1 MLSLCDRRS
10 PLSRFYPPGHIL
22 TQRKTREVYFYMDYG
37 ILTLVPIALV
47 IVIALLTKRTL
58 EPLIV
63 GTVSAYIIMCG
74 WEFPAGWMNAFFDVA
89 SNRDHQWVFMVC
101 ALFGS
106 LIALLGASHGTLG
119 FSKWLGKLCRGPKT
133 TLIVTWIMGILIFV
147 DDYLN
152 IMTLSTCM
160 KKLTDKRKIP
170 RESLAY
176 IIDSTGAPVCAL
188 LPFSTWAIFFSGL
201 FFAEQGVPELGY
213 GNAIETFY
221 HIIPFAF
228 YAIAAV
234 VIVPLFSLGVLPK
247 MGRMKRAYDRVKT
260 TGRVYSSESKD
271 LNLEEE
277 EEDSAAEG
285 TRGNVLDFILP
296 VGVLIVLAIVGG
308 ELFLAVIAAILTCF
322 VLYIPRKKLSVARFC
337 DLAMHGF
344 CNMIP
349 TIAIIFFAFVMQE
362 AMNDIG
368 IATYIIE
375 KVTPFMNAAIF
386 PMVTFLL
393 VAVLN
398 FSTGSVWGIP
408 AIVTP
413 IILPL
418 AFSIG
423 ANPVL
428 TMGAI
433 VSGAVL
439 GSHACF
445 YSDAT
450 VLTSSCC
457 KMQNMDHALSQ
468 LPYALLAA
476 GVSAAGYLICGMVL

>member
-1 MLSLCDRRS
+1 
-10 PLSRFYPPGHIL
+10 
-22 TQRKTREVYFYMDYG
+22 MDFG
-37 ILTLVPIALV
+37 LWTLLPIFVVLV
-47 IVIALLTKRTL
+47 LALLSKRTL
-58 EPLIV
+58 EPLIA
-63 GTVSAYIIMCG
+63 GTLVAYIIICG
-74 WEFPAGWMNAFFDVA
+74 ADFPTGWMDAFFDVA

-101 ALFGS
+101 AMFGS
-106 LIALLGASHGTLG
+106 LITLLGASHGTLG
-119 FSKWLGKLCRGPKT
+119 FSKRLEKLCRGPKS

-160 KKLTDKRKIP
+160 KKLTDKHHVP
-170 RESLAY
+170 RETLSY

-201 FFAEQGVPELGY
+201 FFAEQGVAELGFDS
-213 GNAIETFY
+213 AIDTFI
-221 HIIPFAF
+221 HIIPYIF

-234 VIVPLFSLGVLPK
+234 IIVPLFSCGLIPK
-247 MGRMKRAYDRVKT
+247 LGRMKTAYRRVQT
-260 TGRVYSSESKD
+260 TGKVYSPESQD

-277 EEDSAAEG
+277 EDSPALHG
-285 TRGNVLDFILP
+285 SLVDFLLP
-296 VGVLIVLAIVGG
+296 VGVLILLAVVTG
-308 ELFLAVIAAILTCF
+308 ELFLAVLAAIVTCF
-322 VLYIPRKKLSVARFC
+322 LLYVPRKKLSMTRFF

-349 TIAIIFFAFVMQE
+349 TIAIIYFAFVMQE
-362 AMNDIG
+362 AMTDIG
-368 IATYIIE
+368 MAEYVINA
-375 KVTPFMNAAIF
+375 VTPYMNAQMF
-386 PMVTFLL
+386 PVITFLL
-393 VAVLN
+393 VAILN

-423 ANPVL
+423 ADPML

-468 LPYALLAA
+468 IPYALMAA
-476 GVSAAGYLICGMVL
+476 TISAGGYLIGGFMA

>member
-1 MLSLCDRRS
+1 
-10 PLSRFYPPGHIL
+10 
-22 TQRKTREVYFYMDYG
+22 MDYG
-37 ILTLVPIALV
+37 ILTLLPIAVVLV
-47 IVIALLTKRTL
+47 LALATKRTL
-58 EPLIV
+58 EPLIA
-63 GTVSAYIIMCG
+63 GTVTAYIIICG
-74 WEFPAGWMNAFFDVA
+74 VHFPTGWMDAFFNVA
-89 SNRDHQWVFMVC
+89 TDRDHQWVFMVC
-101 ALFGS
+101 AMFGS
-106 LIALLGASHGTLG
+106 LIMLLGASHGTLG
-119 FSKWLGKLCRGPKT
+119 FSRRLEMLCRGPRS

-160 KKLTDKRKIP
+160 KKLTDKHKVP
-170 RESLAY
+170 RETLSY

-213 GNAIETFY
+213 ESPINTFV
-221 HIIPFAF
+221 HIIPYTF

-234 VIVPLFSLGVLPK
+234 LIVPLFSLGLVPK
-247 MGRMKRAYDRVKT
+247 LGRMKTAYDRVRS
-260 TGRVYSSESKD
+260 TGRVYSPESRD

-277 EEDSAAEG
+277 EDTPDMQGS
-285 TRGNVLDFILP
+285 LIDFLLP
-296 VGVLIVLAIVGG
+296 LGVLIALAIGTG
-308 ELFLAVIAAILTCF
+308 ELFLAVLAAIVTCF
-322 VLYIPRKKLSVARFC
+322 LLYIPRKKLSLTRFC

-344 CNMIP
+344 CSMIP
-349 TIAIIFFAFVMQE
+349 TIAIIYFAFVMQE
-362 AMNDIG
+362 AMADIG
-368 IATYIIE
+368 MAEYVIGA
-375 KVTPFMNAAIF
+375 VTPYVSAPMF
-386 PMVTFLL
+386 PVVTFLL

-423 ANPVL
+423 ADPML

-468 LPYALLAA
+468 MPYALLAA
-476 GVSAAGYLICGMVL
+476 SVSAGGYLIGGFML

>member
-1 MLSLCDRRS
+1 
-10 PLSRFYPPGHIL
+10 
-22 TQRKTREVYFYMDYG
+22 MDFG
-37 ILTLVPIALV
+37 LWTLLPIFVVLV
-47 IVIALLTKRTL
+47 LALLSKRTL
-58 EPLIV
+58 EPLIA
-63 GTVSAYIIMCG
+63 GTLVAYIIICG
-74 WEFPAGWMNAFFDVA
+74 ADFPTGWMDAFFDVA

-101 ALFGS
+101 AMFGS
-106 LIALLGASHGTLG
+106 LITLLGASHGTLG
-119 FSKWLGKLCRGPKT
+119 FSKRLEKLCRGPKS

-160 KKLTDKRKIP
+160 KKLTDKHHVP
-170 RESLAY
+170 RETLSY

-201 FFAEQGVPELGY
+201 FFAEQEVAELGFDS
-213 GNAIETFY
+213 AIDTFI
-221 HIIPFAF
+221 HIIPYIF

-234 VIVPLFSLGVLPK
+234 IIVPLFSCGLIPK
-247 MGRMKRAYDRVKT
+247 LGRMKTAYRRVQT
-260 TGRVYSSESKD
+260 TGKVYSPESQD

-277 EEDSAAEG
+277 EDSPALHG
-285 TRGNVLDFILP
+285 SLVDFLLP
-296 VGVLIVLAIVGG
+296 VGVLILLAVVTG
-308 ELFLAVIAAILTCF
+308 ELFLAVLAAIVTCF
-322 VLYIPRKKLSVARFC
+322 LLYVPRKKLSMTRFF

-349 TIAIIFFAFVMQE
+349 TIAIIYFAFVMQE
-362 AMNDIG
+362 AMTDIG
-368 IATYIIE
+368 MAEYVINA
-375 KVTPFMNAAIF
+375 VTPYMNAQMF
-386 PMVTFLL
+386 PVITFLL
-393 VAVLN
+393 VAILN

-423 ANPVL
+423 ADPML

-468 LPYALLAA
+468 IPYALMAA
-476 GVSAAGYLICGMVL
+476 TISAGGYLIGGFMA

>member
-1 MLSLCDRRS
+1 MS
-10 PLSRFYPPGHIL
+10 
-22 TQRKTREVYFYMDYG
+22 YG
-37 ILTLVPIALV
+37 ILTLVPIAVV
-47 IVIALLTKRTL
+47 IVLALWTKRTL
-58 EPLIV
+58 EPLIA
-63 GTVSAYIIMCG
+63 GTVVAYIIISG
-74 WEFPAGWMNAFFDVA
+74 WSFPIAWMDAFFDVA

-119 FSKWLGKLCRGPKT
+119 FSKFLEKLCRGPKT
-133 TLIVTWIMGILIFV
+133 TLLVTWIMGILIFV

-152 IMTLSTCM
+152 IMTLSTSM
-160 KKLTDKRKIP
+160 RKLTDHHKVP
-170 RESLAY
+170 REALSY
-176 IIDSTGAPVCAL
+176 VIDSTGAPVCAL

-201 FFAEQGVPELGY
+201 FFSEEGIPELGY
-213 GNAIETFY
+213 GGAIEMFY
-221 HIIPFAF
+221 HIIPFVF
-228 YAIAAV
+228 YAIFAV
-234 VIVPLFSLGVLPK
+234 IVVPLFSFGLLPK
-247 MGRMKRAYDRVKT
+247 IGRMRGAYERVRI
-260 TGRVYSSESKD
+260 TGQTYSPESRD
-271 LNLEEE
+271 LNLEDE
-277 EEDSAAEG
+277 EEDNPAARI
-285 TRGNVLDFILP
+285 TGNVLDFVLP
-296 VGVLIVLAIVGG
+296 IGVLIALAIFQG
-308 ELFLAVIAAILTCF
+308 ELFLAVVASILTCLA
-322 VLYIPRKKLSVARFC
+322 LYIPRKKLSPTRFF

-362 AMNDIG
+362 AMTDIG
-368 IATYIIE
+368 IADYVIRAVRPIMSAP
-375 KVTPFMNAAIF
+375 VF
-386 PMVTFLL
+386 PTITFLL

-418 AFSIG
+418 CFSIG
-423 ANPVL
+423 ASPLL

-433 VSGAVL
+433 ISGAVL

-476 GVSAAGYLICGMVL
+476 ALSAVCYLVCGFVM

>member
-1 MLSLCDRRS
+1 MN
-10 PLSRFYPPGHIL
+10 
-22 TQRKTREVYFYMDYG
+22 YG
-37 ILTLVPIALV
+37 ILTLLPIAIV
-47 IVIALLTKRTL
+47 IVLALLTKRTL
-58 EPLIV
+58 EPLIA
-63 GTVSAYIIMCG
+63 GTVVAYIITSG
-74 WEFPAGWMNAFFDVA
+74 WRFPTAWMGAFFDVA

-119 FSKWLGKLCRGPKT
+119 FSKFLEKLCRGPKT
-133 TLIVTWIMGILIFV
+133 TLLVTWIMGILIFV

-152 IMTLSTCM
+152 IMTLSTSM
-160 KKLTDKRKIP
+160 RKLTDHHKVP
-170 RESLAY
+170 REALSY

-201 FFAEQGVPELGY
+201 FFSEEGVPELGY
-213 GNAIETFY
+213 GSAIETFY
-221 HIIPFAF
+221 HIIPFVF
-228 YAIAAV
+228 YAVFAV
-234 VIVPLFSLGVLPK
+234 IIVPLFSFGLLPK
-247 MGRMKRAYDRVKT
+247 LGWMGKAYNRVRT
-260 TGRVYSSESKD
+260 TGQTYSPESRD
-271 LNLEEE
+271 LNLEDD
-277 EEDSAAEG
+277 EEDNPSARI
-285 TRGNVLDFILP
+285 TGNVLDFVLP
-296 VGVLIVLAIVGG
+296 IGVLIVLAMCQG
-308 ELFLAVIAAILTCF
+308 ELFLAVVASILTCM
-322 VLYIPRKKLSVARFC
+322 VLYIPRKKLSPARFF

-362 AMNDIG
+362 AMADIG
-368 IATYIIE
+368 IAGNVIHAVRPIMSAP
-375 KVTPFMNAAIF
+375 VF
-386 PMVTFLL
+386 PMITFLL

-418 AFSIG
+418 CFSIG
-423 ANPVL
+423 ANPLL

-433 VSGAVL
+433 ISGAVL

-476 GVSAAGYLICGMVL
+476 AFSAVCYLICGLAM

>member
-1 MLSLCDRRS
+1 
-10 PLSRFYPPGHIL
+10 
-22 TQRKTREVYFYMDYG
+22 MDYG
-37 ILTLVPIALV
+37 LWTLLPIA
-47 IVIALLTKRTL
+47 IVLLLALLTKRTL

-63 GTVSAYIIMCG
+63 GTLVAYVIIDG
-74 WEFPAGWMNAFFDVA
+74 WAFPTGWMDAFFEVA
-89 SNRDHQWVFMVC
+89 ANREHQWVFMVC

-106 LIALLGASHGTLG
+106 LITLLGASHGTLG
-119 FSKWLGKLCRGPKT
+119 FTRWLGKLCRGPKS
-133 TLIVTWIMGILIFV
+133 TLIVTWLMGMMIFV

-160 KKLTDKRKIP
+160 KKLTDRQRIP
-170 RESLAY
+170 RETLSY

-201 FFAEQGVPELGY
+201 FFAEQGVAELGFSSAIDTFIHVIPY
-213 GNAIETFY
+213 G
-221 HIIPFAF
+221 F
-228 YAIAAV
+228 YAIIAV
-234 VIVPLFSLGVLPK
+234 MIVPLFGLGMMPK
-247 MGRMKRAYDRVKT
+247 LGRMKQAYRRVEE
-260 TGRVYSSESKD
+260 TGKVYSPESQE
-271 LNLEEE
+271 LNFEE
-277 EEDSAAEG
+277 EEDEDDV
-285 TRGNVLDFILP
+285 TLQGNVLDFILP
-296 VGVLIVLAIVGG
+296 VGILIVLAVGTG
-308 ELFLAVIAAILTCF
+308 ELFLAVLAAIATCF
-322 VLYIPRKKLSVARFC
+322 VLYIPQKKVSLGRFC

-349 TIAIIFFAFVMQE
+349 TVAIIYFAFVMQE
-362 AMNDIG
+362 SMADIG
-368 IATYIIE
+368 MAEYVIHA
-375 KVTPFMNAAIF
+375 VTPYMSAEVF

-398 FSTGSVWGIP
+398 FSTGSSWGLP

-423 ANPVL
+423 ADPML

-433 VSGAVL
+433 LSGAVL

-457 KMQNMDHALSQ
+457 KLQNMDHALSQ
-468 LPYALLAA
+468 MPYAMIAA
-476 GVSAAGYLICGMVL
+476 VLSAGGYLLGGML